1 MGIHFDRNS
10 EWYCNIDPLLRLGTD
25 PETSEDPSEVTC
37 QRCLLQMER
46 HPRED
51 D

>member
-1 MGIHFDRNS
+1 MRIHFDRNS
-10 EWYCNIDPLLRLGTD
+10 AWYCNIDQLH
-25 PETSEDPSEVTC
+25 PEAEIVTSEYPNEVTC
-37 QRCLLQMER
+37 ERCLLQMER